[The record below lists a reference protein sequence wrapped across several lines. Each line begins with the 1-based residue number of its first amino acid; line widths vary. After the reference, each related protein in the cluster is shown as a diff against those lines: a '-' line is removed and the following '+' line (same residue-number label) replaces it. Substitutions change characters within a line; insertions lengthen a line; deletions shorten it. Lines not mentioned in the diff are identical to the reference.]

1 MKKKSILNYLKGLY
15 FNELVFAK
23 QSGFEGVMIPIDS
36 DSELCYLES
45 CRDNDLYNIAEE
57 SGWTNF
63 AVINFVNNIEN
74 IFDLYEV
81 A

>member
-23 QSGFEGVMIPIDS
+23 QSGFEAVMIPINS

-45 CRDNDLYNIAEE
+45 CDEDYVYDIAEQ

-63 AVINFVNNIEN
+63 AVINFVSKMEN
-74 IFDLYEV
+74 IFDLYDV